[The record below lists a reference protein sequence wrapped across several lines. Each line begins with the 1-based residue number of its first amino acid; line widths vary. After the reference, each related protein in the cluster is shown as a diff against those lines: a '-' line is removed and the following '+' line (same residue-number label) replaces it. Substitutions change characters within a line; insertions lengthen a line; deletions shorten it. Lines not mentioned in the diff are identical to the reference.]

1 MNSSSGSGS
10 LPSTTQ
16 SQTLSSSTTSAL
28 IDEVLEVGV
37 KRKKV
42 AEVWSHAKK
51 IVKRNDKNEVT
62 AIVAVCNYC
71 QTEVPAHS
79 KTHGNNG
86 IDGHVK
92 KCKKNPHNKVSSSSS
107 QSILAQSSMNNA
119 LTPHIFSQKKL
130 EDKVVAFVVKDEMP
144 FRVVEGA
151 GFLEMMKE
159 AQPRFKIP
167 NRKKIASL
175 ICDLYAMEVAK
186 IKSVIGDQRI
196 SITTDTWTS
205 IQNINYMVITAH
217 FLDNDWKLHKRILN
231 FTKITS
237 HKGDDIGK
245 VLETCLSDW
254 GIDKVFTI
262 TVDNASTNDKAV
274 EYMRKRLKEMGTLL
288 LDGKYLHLRCCCHI
302 INLIV
307 KSGLKFLNEAV
318 ESIRNCV
325 KYIHSSAA
333 RLDQFRECAI
343 LLKMD
348 KMSTVPMDVPTR
360 WNSTYTMLS
369 VAYKFKKVFG
379 RMTESIQFVEYFEE
393 VDGSEKKKRV
403 GPPMEKDWEKAQ
415 VFVNFLKRFYDTT
428 LQLSASKKTTSPLI
442 WEEIVS
448 LGTIIN
454 DTIVNTLDPSLQEVS
469 KKMETKFK
477 KYWGDLENVNKL
489 IFLGHIL
496 DPRYKLQM
504 IGIHLGDMKL
514 DSTKIHF
521 FVDGLK
527 KSLMELYHAYKGNS
541 LLDSL
546 EGVDDGDVDK
556 ELMEMY
562 KNDHVKLN
570 FHMKMA
576 QVRKSQNQA
585 EITNEVD
592 KYFSDPFVK
601 WSSNFDILEW
611 WKGNTT
617 TYPVISK
624 IARDIFAIPS
634 STVASENAF
643 SLGRRV
649 VDPFRASLHPK
660 MVEALVCTSD
670 WLRDEEIN
678 LYKDPTEEEFNFY
691 KDCEEVVTGKSI
703 LSINLFNNFYEDYD
717 FLTIYFYLSKDKLT
731 LLFVGTLMHITK

>member
-1 MNSSSGSGS
+1 MDASSGSGS
-10 LPSTTQ
+10 SPSITQ
-16 SQTLSSSTTSAL
+16 PHTVAVSPSKTS
-28 IDEVLEVGV
+28 IIHEEVVDIGG

-42 AEVWSHAKK
+42 VDVWPHAKK
-51 IVKRNDKNEVT
+51 IIRRNDKNEVT
-62 AIVAVCNYC
+62 AVVAICNYC
-71 QTEVPAHS
+71 KTEVPAHS

-92 KCKKNPHNKVSSSSS
+92 KCKKNPHNAVKSGSS
-107 QSILAQSSMNNA
+107 QPILTQSSMNNA
-119 LTPHIFSQKKL
+119 LTPHIFCQKKL

-151 GFLEMMKE
+151 GFVEMMKE
-159 AQPRFKIP
+159 AQSRFKIP

-175 ICDLYAMEVAK
+175 VWDLYALEMAK

-196 SITTDTWTS
+196 SIMTDTWTS
-205 IQNINYMVITAH
+205 IQNINYIVITAH
-217 FLDNDWKLHKRILN
+217 FLDNDWKLHKRIIN

-245 VLETCLSDW
+245 VLEACLSDW

-274 EYMRKRLKEMGTLL
+274 EYKVKRLKEMGTLL
-288 LDGKYLHLRCCCHI
+288 FDGKYLHLRCCCHI

-307 KSGLKFLNEAV
+307 KSGLKFLNESV

-325 KYIHSSAA
+325 KYIHSSGT
-333 RLDQFRECAI
+333 RLDQFREYAI

-360 WNSTYTMLS
+360 WNSTYTMLF

-379 RMTESIQFVEYFEE
+379 RMAENVQFVEYFEE

-415 VFVNFLKRFYDTT
+415 VFVNFLKRFHDTT
-428 LQLSASKKTTSPLI
+428 LQLCATKKTTSPLI
-442 WEEIVS
+442 WEEIVAMRM
-448 LGTIIN
+448 IIN
-454 DTIVNTLDPSLQEVS
+454 ETILDTTDPSLQEVAKRMES
-469 KKMETKFK
+469 KFN
-477 KYWGDLENVNKL
+477 KYWGNLEKVNKL
-489 IFLGHIL
+489 VFLGHIL

-514 DSTKIHF
+514 DVSKIQS

-527 KSLMELYHAYKGNS
+527 NCLMELYHAYKGNS
-541 LLDSL
+541 PLDHIN
-546 EGVDDGDVDK
+546 GIDDGDVNKD
-556 ELMEMY
+556 LMEMY
-562 KNDHVKLN
+562 KNDPIKLN
-570 FHMKMA
+570 YHLKMA
-576 QVRKSQNQA
+576 QLRKAQKQA

-601 WSSNFDILEW
+601 WSS
-611 WKGNTT
+611 
-617 TYPVISK
+617 
-624 IARDIFAIPS
+624 
-634 STVASENAF
+634 SENAF

-660 MVEALVCTSD
+660 MVEALVCTTD
-670 WLRDEEIN
+670 WFRGEEIN
-678 LYKDPTEEEFNFY
+678 LYKEPTEDEFNFY
-691 KDCEEVVTGKSI
+691 KDCEEVVTIIELHFAFSLKFKPRHIAAGAAFLAARTLNFETALHPNILHQFHMTPSI
-703 LSINLFNNFYEDYD
+703 LQGI
-717 FLTIYFYLSKDKLT
+717 
-731 LLFVGTLMHITK
+731 